1 MNRLELDVAEFK
13 KSHERL
19 LEVAKQEIEFV
30 EYNVEEEP
38 GFEEEPDIEKSNDSF
53 DDITH
58 ILNED
63 TVQQTNNSN
72 TSLENNL
79 DSDESIHTPGSFEYS
94 NVEEKYDDEDEENDK
109 SNNDDTNEI
118 VCVEDLRKD
127 VKFVSTK
134 EQKYESFYE
143 ISDISDSSS
152 ERPKPEYK
160 CFWFGNIFNHRWCSK
175 F

>member
-94 NVEEKYDDEDEENDK
+94 NVEEKYDEKGYE
-109 SNNDDTNEI
+109 SSNDDTNEI

-134 EQKYESFYE
+134 EQKYESFYK